1 MVVYICCIKSINI
14 MRKRPQIIRSNV
26 NPLAL
31 PHFFFAGRSVLTFRN
46 NETGSHMTVKVKQA
60 TDKKDRKIKLPIF
73 FVFVSLLGDGE
84 TSYRFGGTIFQE
96 NMGIKL
102 GKDVQPGSQ
111 LHQVMGFLLKALK
124 DPQILR
130 GKVSLLHEGRCCR
143 CSLPLTHP
151 ESINTGFG
159 PDCLEYILAQNKELS
174 EDFFIAI

>member
-1 MVVYICCIKSINI
+1 

-46 NETGSHMTVKVKQA
+46 NETGSHMTIKVKQA

-73 FVFVSLLGDGE
+73 FVYARLLDDKAAG
-84 TSYRFGGTIFQE
+84 YNYIGTIFQE
-96 NMGIKL
+96 TMGVKLAQGVVTGTQSYDVMAFLIK
-102 GKDVQPGSQ
+102 S
-111 LHQVMGFLLKALK
+111 LK
-124 DPQILR
+124 DPASLKPR
-130 GKVSLLHEGRCCR
+130 VSLLHEGRCFR

-159 PDCLEYILAQNKELS
+159 PDCLEHVLAQNKNIS
-174 EDFFIAI
+174 EDFFVAI